1 MKSYTRKSNFELLR
15 IIAMC
20 IIIMIHFWAA
30 ADLTAFGLQGKVGN
44 ILGGVVVGI
53 GNIGPGCFCLISGYF
68 GIKFSKQKLI
78 KMELMMISYS
88 LLETLLLYVFF
99 PQEMCG
105 AVLFEQLIKSIIP
118 FTSRK
123 YWFYSCYICLFILSG
138 YIQKF
143 IDSLKEKELLTFLV
157 ISLTIFSILPTIFY
171 FEIMQDAGKGLVQMI
186 LLYMIGR
193 YIHMYKDISLSKW
206 KCFLTLILLW
216 CINTISIM
224 HPIKFGEVTHSLCR
238 DNSITNI
245 AIMILLFYLFKD
257 INFSSKFI
265 NRFTSNIFAVFA
277 LENACTHILSKILA
291 DFGLHVSSSAT
302 AFLLVILM
310 VSGIFLVI
318 SIIGFIREFLF
329 SRVDQLIT
337 NWILK
342 LTNKLQKF
350 IPYL

>member
-1 MKSYTRKSNFELLR
+1 MKFYERRSNFELLR

-20 IIIMIHFWAA
+20 IIIMIHFCAT
-30 ADLTAFGLQGKVGN
+30 ADLTAFGLQGTIGN
-44 ILGGVVVGI
+44 ILGGVIVGI

-68 GIKFSKQKLI
+68 GIRFSKQKLV

-99 PQEMCG
+99 PLEMCG

-118 FTSRK
+118 FISRK

-186 LLYMIGR
+186 LLYIVGR

-206 KCFLTLILLW
+206 KCFLAIILLW
-216 CINTISIM
+216 FVNTISIM
-224 HPIKFGEVTHSLCR
+224 YPIRFGEVTHSLCR

-257 INFSSKFI
+257 INLSSKFI

-277 LENACTHILSKILA
+277 LENACTHILSKIIA
-291 DFGLHVSSSAT
+291 DYEFHVSSSIA
-302 AFLLVILM
+302 AFLLTILM
-310 VSGIFLVI
+310 VFGIFLVI
-318 SIIGFIREFLF
+318 SIIGFIREFLL
-329 SRVDQLIT
+329 SRMDQIVT
-337 NWILK
+337 DRILK
-342 LTNKLQKF
+342 LTNRLKKF
-350 IPYL
+350 IPDL